1 MAKKSISDLKKG
13 LIHNCYH
20 CGAKCND
27 KIQLQI
33 IVGKEKQICYMG
45 QINVDR
51 QRAVYLCSRDCNNYV
66 YRKTMLAMIKKLKI
80 CDEKSQRTMKSIF
93 QQGLRNSK
101 LSDKEMTE
109 SLLALKSTKATLEFY
124 DAIIEG
130 KSLYE
135 LHSLRLF
142 AMNLNKKLFEFE
154 DGTQDEEVIQKILFK
169 RKIMEEM
176 DITVFPKKTY

>member
-1 MAKKSISDLKKG
+1 MAKKSISELKKG
-13 LIHNCYH
+13 LIHNCEH

-27 KIQLQI
+27 KIQLHVI
-33 IVGKEKQICYMG
+33 TGNDKQVCYMG

-51 QRAVYLCSRDCNNYV
+51 QKIVYLCSRDCHNYV
-66 YRKTMLAMIKKLKI
+66 YRKTMVDMLKNLKRSS
-80 CDEKSQRTMKSIF
+80 EKAHRAMKSNF
-93 QQGLRNSK
+93 QQGLRKSK

-109 SLLALKSTKATLEFY
+109 SLLLLKSTKAILEFY

-154 DGTQDEEVIQKILFK
+154 DGTQDEEIIQKILFK

-176 DITVFPKKTY
+176 DITVFPKKKY